1 MLHRSPHESYKCSQ
15 KSYLSRLGKSNAVLR
30 RMGAKNYGH
39 GYMGAHAVFFWKPDL
54 KRLHHSVRR
63 ASSRSCRPLFLA
75 LPSSTTSAS
84 HSLVLG
90 LLFGSLGSSCF
101 SSASSTWF
109 ATSSAFQNT

>member
-30 RMGAKNYGH
+30 RMGAKNYRH
-39 GYMGAHAVFFWKPDL
+39 GVHGGHAVFFWKPDL

-63 ASSRSCRPLFLA
+63 ASSRSCRLCLA

-84 HSLVLG
+84 HSLVFG